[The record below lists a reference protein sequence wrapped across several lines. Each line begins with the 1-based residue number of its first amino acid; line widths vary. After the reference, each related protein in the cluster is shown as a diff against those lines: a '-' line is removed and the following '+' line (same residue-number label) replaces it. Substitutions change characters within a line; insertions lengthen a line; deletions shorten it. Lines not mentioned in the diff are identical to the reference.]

1 MRIALVIGQA
11 TPPGRL
17 VTACRAL
24 EQDLRDA
31 GAEVNVVDLAAA
43 PVQICDGRPLEQY
56 DAATRAAVGALNSA
70 DAAALASPVYRASF
84 SGVLKNFLDLLPLE
98 ALHGKPVAILAMGAT
113 DHHYLGVDTHLRAV
127 LAWFGALAIPTSV
140 YLASRD
146 FDQGQLAARAR
157 GELRSLAA
165 TLTLVT
171 GRTAGAA
178 FGPAPLAGR
187 G

>member
-11 TPPGRL
+11 TAPGRL

-24 EQDLRDA
+24 EEELRDT
-31 GAEVNVVDLAAA
+31 GAEVEVVDLAAA

-56 DAATRAAVGALNSA
+56 DGATRAAVGAVNSA
-70 DAAALASPVYRASF
+70 GAAVIASPVYRASF
-84 SGVLKNFLDLLPLE
+84 SGVLKNFLDLLPIE
-98 ALHGKPVAILAMGAT
+98 ALRDKPVAILAMGAT

-127 LAWFGALAIPTSV
+127 LAWFGALAMPTSV

-146 FDQGQLAARAR
+146 FEQGALAARAR
-157 GELRSLAA
+157 DEIRSLAA
-165 TLTLVT
+165 TLTLIA
-171 GRTAGAA
+171 GRMAGAT

>member
-11 TPPGRL
+11 TAPGRL

-31 GAEVNVVDLAAA
+31 GAEVEVVDLAAT
-43 PVQICDGRPLEQY
+43 PVQICDGRPFEQY
-56 DAATRAAVGALNSA
+56 EPATRGAVGAINSA

-98 ALHGKPVAILAMGAT
+98 ALRGKPVAILAMGAT

-127 LAWFGALAIPTSV
+127 LAWFGALAMPTSV
-140 YLASRD
+140 YLAGRD
-146 FDQGQLAARAR
+146 FDQSKLTERAR
-157 GELRSLAA
+157 GELHSLAA
-165 TLTLVT
+165 TLAMVT
-171 GRTAGAA
+171 GRTSGAA
-178 FGPAPLAGR
+178 LGPDPLAGR

>member
-11 TPPGRL
+11 TAPGRL

-24 EQDLRDA
+24 EQHLHNA
-31 GAEVNVVDLAAA
+31 GAEVQVVDLAAT
-43 PVQICDGRPLEQY
+43 PVQICDGRPPEQY
-56 DAATRAAVGALNSA
+56 DAVTRAAVDVLNSA

-98 ALHGKPVAILAMGAT
+98 ALHRKPVAILAMGAT

-127 LAWFGALAIPTSV
+127 LAWFGALAMPTSV

-146 FDQGQLAARAR
+146 FEQGKLAARAQD
-157 GELRSLAA
+157 ELHSLAA
-165 TLTLVT
+165 TLTQVT
-171 GRTAGAA
+171 VRTAGAA

-187 G
+187 R